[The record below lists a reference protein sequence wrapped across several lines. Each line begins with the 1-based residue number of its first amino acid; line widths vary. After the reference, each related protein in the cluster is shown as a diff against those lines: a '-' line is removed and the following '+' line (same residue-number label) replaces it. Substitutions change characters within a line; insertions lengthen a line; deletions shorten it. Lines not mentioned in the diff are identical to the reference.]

1 VTNIILIVVLVLM
14 VIAVIILLAL
24 LKKTSQTDLLG
35 LSPRLD
41 AFEKAQERT
50 EHAVREEVGQNRDE
64 LGKAAREQR
73 QELNEAFKT
82 FGDSVIQ
89 RMMEVAN
96 LQKGQLADFSGQLAS
111 FAKASGER
119 LDGVRAE
126 SAMGAKQLREE
137 VVSTLKALSGTIT
150 QTMGELANGQK
161 GQFDAFSCQLG
172 SFAKTNEEKLEG
184 VRVESATGAKQ
195 LREEV
200 VTTLKS
206 ISETTTTTMKD
217 LATAEKAQLDA
228 FSGQMALLTK
238 TSSEKLDGIRMEST
252 TGAKQLREEV
262 IAALKGI
269 TEATTTTMGE
279 LANLQKTQ
287 LEAMSVA
294 IGKLS
299 DSNEKKLEAIR
310 VTVESK
316 LQSMQSDN
324 AKQLEQMRQTV
335 DEKLQ
340 GTLEKRLGE
349 SFKQVS
355 ERLELV
361 HKGLGEMQILATG
374 VGDLKKVLTNVK
386 TRGTWG
392 EVQLGALL
400 EQVLNPDQY
409 TANLTI
415 KDGGERVDFAV
426 KLPGQG
432 VDKDETVWLPIDAKF
447 PVEDYQRL
455 VEAQERAD
463 VEGVE
468 AAGKQLEN
476 RVKACAG
483 DICGKYLN
491 PPKTTD
497 FAILFLP
504 IEGLF
509 AEVIRRTGLTEAIQ
523 RDCRVVIAGPT
534 TLWSILNSLQMGF
547 RTLAIQKRSSEVWNL
562 LAAVKTEWTKYGD
575 VLDAVQKKL
584 HQASDTIEKAKVRSR
599 AVGRKLRDV
608 QELPAGEASA
618 LLPIATGSDET
629 DEANDG
635 QPLPLDKEE

>member
-1 VTNIILIVVLVLM
+1 MTNILLIVILILLVVVVTLLLTLLRKALQADASVL
-14 VIAVIILLAL
+14 
-24 LKKTSQTDLLG
+24 TS
-35 LSPRLD
+35 RLD

-50 EHAVREEVGQNRDE
+50 ERAVREEVGQNRDE

-73 QELNEAFKT
+73 QELTEAFKT
-82 FGDSVIQ
+82 FGDSVVQ
-89 RMMEVAN
+89 RMMDVAN
-96 LQKGQLADFSGQLAS
+96 MQKGQLEAFSDQLGS
-111 FAKASGER
+111 FAKASGEK
-119 LDGVRAE
+119 LD
-126 SAMGAKQLREE
+126 
-137 VVSTLKALSGTIT
+137 
-150 QTMGELANGQK
+150 
-161 GQFDAFSCQLG
+161 
-172 SFAKTNEEKLEG
+172 G
-184 VRVESATGAKQ
+184 VRVESATGSKQ

-206 ISETTTTTMKD
+206 ISETMAKTMKD
-217 LATAEKAQLDA
+217 LAVAEKAQLEA
-228 FSGQMALLTK
+228 FSGQIASLTK
-238 TSSEKLDGIRMEST
+238 TSGEKLDGIRTESA

-269 TEATTTTMGE
+269 TEATTKTMGE
-279 LANLQKTQ
+279 LAHLQKTQ
-287 LEAMSVA
+287 LEAMSSA

-299 DSNEKKLEAIR
+299 DSNEKKLEAVR
-310 VTVESK
+310 VTVEGK
-316 LQSMQSDN
+316 LQSMQIDN
-324 AKQLEQMRQTV
+324 ARQLEQMRQTV

-361 HKGLGEMQILATG
+361 HKGLGEMQTLATG

-400 EQVLNPDQY
+400 EQVLNPDQFA
-409 TANLTI
+409 TNVAT
-415 KDGGERVDFAV
+415 KDGSERVEFAI

-432 VDKDETVWLPIDAKF
+432 ADKDEMVWLPIDAKF

-455 VEAQERAD
+455 IEAQERAD

-476 RVKACAG
+476 RVRACAW

-497 FAILFLP
+497 FGILFLP
-504 IEGLF
+504 IESLF
-509 AEVIRRTGLTEAIQ
+509 AEVIRRTGLAETIQ
-523 RDCRVVIAGPT
+523 RECRVVIAGPT

-562 LAAVKTEWTKYGD
+562 LAAVKTEWSKYGD

-584 HQASDTIEKAKVRSR
+584 HQASDTIEKAKMRSR
-599 AVGRKLRDV
+599 AVGRKLKDV
-608 QELPAGEASA
+608 QELPVSEVTA
-618 LLPIATGSDET
+618 LLPLDEPE
-629 DEANDG
+629 D
-635 QPLPLDKEE
+635 DK